1 MPLTPRQSKVFVI
14 SFLAAL
20 AGFIVVA
27 TVLILR
33 GQNDPR
39 VQERLERIEAEERAN
54 APRLRDAAGGMPPDT
69 LVAPTDTSSTLP

>member
-1 MPLTPRQSKVFVI
+1 MQLSPRHSKVFVL

-20 AGFIVVA
+20 AGFILVA

-54 APRLRDAAGGMPPDT
+54 APRLRDAAGGMRADT
-69 LVAPTDTSSTLP
+69 LAAPADTSSAL